1 MSTHREDFDEL
12 DRLIAQ
18 TRASV
23 IAKLDA
29 ATDFNAV
36 LADIYSKAAKDG
48 TPEAAAASPGQS
60 GPQEP
65 RTALDDVCDRIDML
79 IELLEAVSATGVKDS
94 PLMGAIYLGSAS
106 RSLQRLRRGLA
117 KHRAG
122 KEEALRLIGNAEHNL
137 QEADAVL
144 RSEQGRSLDDVLRD
158 RIGDLMDLGSDITSQ
173 VQVLRAK
180 VTRLFDNAPETAATA
195 PVPHA

>member
-1 MSTHREDFDEL
+1 MSTHRDDFDEL
-12 DRLIAQ
+12 DQLIVQ
-18 TRASV
+18 VRASA

-48 TPEAAAASPGQS
+48 TPEAAAVSPGPS
-60 GPQEP
+60 GSQQPP
-65 RTALDDVCDRIDML
+65 IALDDVCDRIDMI
-79 IELLEAVSATGVKDS
+79 IELLQAVSAPGVKDS
-94 PLMGAIYLGSAS
+94 PLIGAIYLGSAS

-117 KHRAG
+117 RHRAG
-122 KEEALRLIGNAEHNL
+122 KEEALQLIGNAEHNL

-158 RIGDLMDLGSDITSQ
+158 RIGDLMDLGSDITGQ
-173 VQVLRAK
+173 VHALRGK
-180 VTRLFDNAPETAATA
+180 VTRLFDDAPESAAPA
-195 PVPHA
+195 PAPHA